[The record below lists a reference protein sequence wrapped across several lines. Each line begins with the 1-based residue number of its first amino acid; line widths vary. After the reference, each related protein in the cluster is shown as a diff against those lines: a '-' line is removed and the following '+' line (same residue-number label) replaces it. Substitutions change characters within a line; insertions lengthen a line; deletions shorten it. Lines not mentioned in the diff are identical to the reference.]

1 MHVTYGED
9 PRGSQGTHG
18 RLLAAVPA
26 SPAEAPMRLL
36 QILGLE
42 LDRDIYPDVLDGGL
56 VAPSET
62 AAPQYVGA
70 ETNYGRARPLAVTS
84 GAPAPGTRASPETTP
99 PSTGATASPARPSAS
114 VERSSIRARYE
125 NELGAVQGAYPGT
138 RIWHDQD
145 GMWLLS
151 ESSIVQGLN
160 RAATFLVAFSWSQ
173 MAARG
178 WGFWQNGALA
188 VRWIGPRHT
197 NFPDGSICAF
207 EPTDRTWVF
216 GSSIVTLLD
225 LYTVWALRHLHLEL
239 FKRWPG
245 PQAAFHPYE
254 RRMEFR
260 ANERCSCGSG
270 RVYRDCCASQDAAR
284 RIIPDSVS
292 FALRFAGGRREPPA
306 GLAQVALNLAHPPP
320 ISTVK
325 WT

>member
-1 MHVTYGED
+1 MHVTYSED
-9 PRGSQGTHG
+9 PCGNRGALG
-18 RLLAAVPA
+18 RLLAAPA
-26 SPAEAPMRLL
+26 CPAEAPIRLL
-36 QILGLE
+36 QVIGLE

-62 AAPQYVGA
+62 AAPQYLGA
-70 ETNYGRARPLAVTS
+70 ETNHDRARPVAVTS
-84 GAPAPGTRASPETTP
+84 GTPAPGTRPSPETTP
-99 PSTGATASPARPSAS
+99 PSTGATASPASPSAS
-114 VERSSIRARYE
+114 VERSSIRAHYE

-178 WGFWQNGALA
+178 WGFWRNGALA

-197 NFPDGSICAF
+197 NFPDGSMCAF

-239 FKRWPG
+239 FNRWPG

-254 RRMEFR
+254 RRMEFH

-270 RVYRDCCASQDAAR
+270 RMYRGCCASRDAAR
-284 RIIPDSVS
+284 RLIPDAVS
-292 FALRFAGGRREPPA
+292 FAVRFAGGRREPPA
-306 GLAQVALNLAHPPP
+306 RLAQVALNVAHPPP
-320 ISTVK
+320 ICTVK
-325 WT
+325 WA

>member
-1 MHVTYGED
+1 M
-9 PRGSQGTHG
+9 PCR
-18 RLLAAVPA
+18 
-26 SPAEAPMRLL
+26 
-36 QILGLE
+36 
-42 LDRDIYPDVLDGGL
+42 
-56 VAPSET
+56 
-62 AAPQYVGA
+62 
-70 ETNYGRARPLAVTS
+70 
-84 GAPAPGTRASPETTP
+84 
-99 PSTGATASPARPSAS
+99 
-114 VERSSIRARYE
+114 
-125 NELGAVQGAYPGT
+125 GAYPGT

-178 WGFWQNGALA
+178 WGFWRNGALA

-197 NFPDGSICAF
+197 NFPDGSMCAF

-239 FKRWPG
+239 FNRWPG

-254 RRMEFR
+254 RRMEFH

-270 RVYRDCCASQDAAR
+270 RMYRRCCASRDAAR
-284 RIIPDSVS
+284 RFIPDAVS
-292 FALRFAGGRREPPA
+292 FAVRFAGGRREPPA
-306 GLAQVALNLAHPPP
+306 RLAQVALNVALPPP
-320 ISTVK
+320 ICTVK
-325 WT
+325 WA